1 MKGWQHVIS
10 LKAHCETAPTS
21 HTSKYTLPLSLEE
34 ESGLSEI
41 NAVTDLLFS
50 VWMDTDFSEEI
61 WLILH

>member
-41 NAVTDLLFS
+41 NAVTDLISQLGWTLTFS
-50 VWMDTDFSEEI
+50 KEI